1 VDYNKLFLFVFLV
14 ASNASK
20 AGSQRGRG
28 SNRGTNISLYNNTI
42 QGNEPGIVK
51 YTMEEIIQATRNFS
65 PSFKIGQ
72 GGFGAVYKTKLRD
85 GTIVAV
91 KRAKKVV

>member
-1 VDYNKLFLFVFLV
+1 
-14 ASNASK
+14 
-20 AGSQRGRG
+20 
-28 SNRGTNISLYNNTI
+28 
-42 QGNEPGIVK
+42 
-51 YTMEEIIQATRNFS
+51 MEEIIQATRNFS